1 MKKDLLRLCNK
12 CDTYAIAPK
21 VVIEE
26 AYIPY
31 IPRNWNQILMLA
43 ENQNLSASNEEYVD
57 KLRKLDSNDRMRRLG
72 LFGNEIGVYP
82 WDDGSLKLAIE
93 AAFGVEAKETAV
105 SNAVL
110 WSQRKPDNPNKDAH
124 PDSNLQRLSSDLWRD
139 FLNILNPK
147 LVICSGK
154 IAYEVIRK
162 AGWNEKKIKKLW
174 LASQRVISPVSWV
187 YDEDDLLRR
196 YPEIKKVLNIH
207 PELGKGNNRKNK
219 VFFAYHAVSLH
230 GGNMRNRS
238 S

>member
-1 MKKDLLRLCNK
+1 
-12 CDTYAIAPK
+12 
-21 VVIEE
+21 
-26 AYIPY
+26 
-31 IPRNWNQILMLA
+31 
-43 ENQNLSASNEEYVD
+43 
-57 KLRKLDSNDRMRRLG
+57 MR
-72 LFGNEIGVYP
+72 V
-82 WDDGSLKLAIE
+82 KLAIE

-110 WSQRKPDNPNKDAH
+110 WSQRKPDNPNKDAP

-139 FLNILNPK
+139 FLSILNPK

-207 PELGKGNNRKNK
+207 PEWGKGNNRKNK
-219 VFFAYHAVSLH
+219 VFFAYHAVILH